1 MYKKKWQNLRKVDDN
16 FELEPEVINRTQCSL
31 RVNFTHLAFD
41 CYEEHLAA
49 TDTAGYLYY
58 VDLSNNSPSYQ
69 KLGNVGQATFVA
81 FNPINKFEILV
92 GLTTADIKIL
102 RVNVNVAQ
110 FCLLIAHKI
119 PPVHVSFY
127 KKYCLTCSRKEVII
141 WCLRSCSKAQQLR
154 VNTKNVVVKKASFSN
169 LGHIVV
175 LYYNDTLQ
183 AWNFNH
189 LENDVK
195 IDVKT
200 FGVRNIKDF
209 VFTQNGRAMIMSSAQ
224 NKIVILNTSKWN
236 LIKTLHLPDSF
247 IGIKQLSLVPS
258 PLDGGANNILAC
270 ISSNFTLYFFD
281 ISQSCIINTLQP
293 TKPIRKIA
301 VSPSG
306 RYIAQ
311 IEKEGHL
318 KLIIAE
324 KLLSEKGE
332 ASQKLKEPCRPVAH
346 GICDHLQCVRQ
357 NMEQELR
364 LERVIPIL
372 KEFGEY
378 PEEYRVLIWSTILKL
393 PGNRSAY
400 STLAHK
406 AANCNF
412 TSELLRNYPLASRS
426 KKTALTTII
435 NCLIQW
441 CPLLAQCSFLPNLI
455 FPFLVVFQKDL
466 LLGFE
471 LILSILLNYCQ
482 KWFEYHPLPPLNVL
496 GIIENILLQAD
507 PPLLNIFCERG
518 ITSSEYA
525 WPLLKTAMS
534 EVLSGP
540 DWLILWDHLISF
552 SKPSFLLMTVVAYSI
567 CSREIIISSLHSP
580 ENVKRYFTTQGHV
593 GAKELIKVAQQ
604 LDKDTPLRV
613 HPNRY
618 LRNELIT
625 LPSKGPYTPF
635 MLQDFP
641 KYLTD
646 DISVFELEK
655 LKEKERIMCEHNLKA
670 VELAEAKR
678 LKHEV
683 NAFMNQ
689 IHQTRLNDVQK
700 CINEQLSDM
709 DWRLGTAPAHQAET
723 EEMCDR
729 ICERFHIVPRLDL
742 DVPRDENIVDNEDDK
757 TKQYEQLQRDVDKLE
772 YEVYSLLNSLRSQE
786 SRAEST

>member
-31 RVNFTHLAFD
+31 RVNFTHLAYD

-270 ISSNFTLYFFD
+270 VSSNFTLYFFD

-293 TKPIRKIA
+293 IKPIRKIA

-332 ASQKLKEPCRPVAH
+332 TSQKLKEPCRPVAH

-372 KEFGEY
+372 KEFGESRRISCVNMVDY
-378 PEEYRVLIWSTILKL
+378 P
-393 PGNRSAY
+393 
-400 STLAHK
+400 
-406 AANCNF
+406 
-412 TSELLRNYPLASRS
+412 
-426 KKTALTTII
+426 
-435 NCLIQW
+435 
-441 CPLLAQCSFLPNLI
+441 
-455 FPFLVVFQKDL
+455 
-466 LLGFE
+466 
-471 LILSILLNYCQ
+471 
-482 KWFEYHPLPPLNVL
+482 
-496 GIIENILLQAD
+496 
-507 PPLLNIFCERG
+507 
-518 ITSSEYA
+518 
-525 WPLLKTAMS
+525 
-534 EVLSGP
+534 
-540 DWLILWDHLISF
+540 
-552 SKPSFLLMTVVAYSI
+552 
-567 CSREIIISSLHSP
+567 
-580 ENVKRYFTTQGHV
+580 
-593 GAKELIKVAQQ
+593 KVARQ
-604 LDKDTPLRV
+604 
-613 HPNRY
+613 
-618 LRNELIT
+618 
-625 LPSKGPYTPF
+625 
-635 MLQDFP
+635 
-641 KYLTD
+641 
-646 DISVFELEK
+646 
-655 LKEKERIMCEHNLKA
+655 
-670 VELAEAKR
+670 
-678 LKHEV
+678 
-683 NAFMNQ
+683 
-689 IHQTRLNDVQK
+689 
-700 CINEQLSDM
+700 
-709 DWRLGTAPAHQAET
+709 
-723 EEMCDR
+723 
-729 ICERFHIVPRLDL
+729 
-742 DVPRDENIVDNEDDK
+742 
-757 TKQYEQLQRDVDKLE
+757 
-772 YEVYSLLNSLRSQE
+772 
-786 SRAEST
+786 